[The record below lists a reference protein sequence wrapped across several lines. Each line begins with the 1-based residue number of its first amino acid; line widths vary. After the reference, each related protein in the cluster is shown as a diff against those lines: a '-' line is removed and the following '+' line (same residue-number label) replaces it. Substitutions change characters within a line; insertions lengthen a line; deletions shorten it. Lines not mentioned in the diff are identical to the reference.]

1 MRNFTLDRV
10 AFGGALALISGWAA
24 CTPPAEKPAAA
35 PPPAPTEYQPNF
47 KYHSADAGQKLDM
60 AVGIVNP
67 VFSNESSRSAY
78 LGDPVVKNMLRAL
91 GANFNDV
98 LIAKGFKTLGPFS
111 TVEDMSFPDKKSSD
125 LLLYAQ
131 FDYDVVVKPKL
142 KEAAAAPAPEEKSGM
157 LGGMLKLNDANA
169 KAAPPPAPVKK
180 CDVSIGVN
188 GNVQFLAIEPL
199 SKEKFFSKTLEL
211 TGSNEN
217 VPDQSGDSCNG
228 GAPTDSSSQDIK
240 NAWAK
245 AHETV
250 FQMSMKALDT
260 YINGQEFIALKKQSQ
275 EVRDKKSY

>member
-1 MRNFTLDRV
+1 MRNFSLDRV
-10 AFGGALALISGWAA
+10 TFGAALALISGWAA
-24 CTPPAEKPAAA
+24 CTPPADKPAAA
-35 PPPAPTEYQPNF
+35 PPQATAEYQPNF
-47 KYHSADAGQKLDM
+47 KYHSGDSGQRLDM
-60 AVGIVNP
+60 TVGIVNP
-67 VFSNESSRSAY
+67 VFANESTRSAY

-98 LIAKGFKTLGPFS
+98 LIAKGFKTIGPFT

-131 FDYDVVVKPKL
+131 FDYDVLVKPKA
-142 KEAAAAPAPEEKSGM
+142 KEAAAPPPPEEKSGM

-169 KAAPPPAPVKK
+169 KAAPPPPPVKR
-180 CDVSIGVN
+180 CDISVGVN

-199 SKEKFFSKTLEL
+199 SKEKFFNKTLEL
-211 TGSNEN
+211 TGPSEN
-217 VPDQSGDSCNG
+217 VPDQAGDSCNG
-228 GAPTDSSSQDIK
+228 GAPSDSASQELK

-260 YINGQEFIALKKQSQ
+260 YINGQEFVALKKQSQ